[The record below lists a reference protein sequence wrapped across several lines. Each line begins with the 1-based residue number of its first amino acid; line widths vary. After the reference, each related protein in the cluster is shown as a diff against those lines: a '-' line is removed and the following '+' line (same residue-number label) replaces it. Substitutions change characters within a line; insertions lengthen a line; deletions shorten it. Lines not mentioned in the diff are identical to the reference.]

1 MVKEAGSNP
10 DVMGSNPMTSRFFP
24 FLLILLSKIDQ
35 SSILLRRVDRVQSRK
50 WELGSDRESE
60 LGYLVPGRPGQPASH
75 PHFCHGRELFGFHAH
90 SSHLHPQTQRNP
102 INPDCSLLG
111 KKTLVLFVQRCSEE
125 KYYKKIENV
134 SPACKLERLAIVPHS
149 LCF

>member
-1 MVKEAGSNP
+1 MELELELVCEQELE
-10 DVMGSNPMTSRFFP
+10 RE
-24 FLLILLSKIDQ
+24 LE
-35 SSILLRRVDRVQSRK
+35 
-50 WELGSDRESE
+50 WELEWE

-111 KKTLVLFVQRCSEE
+111 KKKNMSW
-125 KYYKKIENV
+125 KKSNFSKV
-134 SPACKLERLAIVPHS
+134 SLNYRR
-149 LCF
+149 